1 MLQFEKARRMNW
13 DQLFYHPLLRSQ
25 LYDMDGSMRTIV
37 SSIFMVDS
45 KKMEA
50 KDADPVIDVHDIDQQ
65 KEHEYD
71 SVVIQFK
78 KKQ

>member
-1 MLQFEKARRMNW
+1 
-13 DQLFYHPLLRSQ
+13 
-25 LYDMDGSMRTIV
+25 
-37 SSIFMVDS
+37 MVDS